1 MTQLDS
7 RRVLAGL
14 TAAGLLLG
22 GAAYAADA
30 PPGPPK
36 PPPADSLLSG
46 VTVTAP
52 KTIERNRDGVT
63 SQIVSMSVHVPYG
76 DLDMHSPA
84 GVATLNQRVKDA
96 ANYVCGQLENMYPT
110 GSPEEFYCAKQ
121 AIGDAMPQV
130 IRASSPG

>member
-1 MTQLDS
+1 MTQPDN

-14 TAAGLLLG
+14 AAGLLFG
-22 GAAYAADA
+22 SAAYADDP

-36 PPPADSLLSG
+36 PPPADSVLSG

-52 KTIERNRDGVT
+52 KTIEQNRDGVT
-63 SQIVSMSVHVPYG
+63 SQIVKMSVRVPYG
-76 DLDMHSPA
+76 DLDMRTPA
-84 GVATLNQRVKDA
+84 GVATLNQRVREA

-121 AIGDAMPQV
+121 AIGDAQPQV
-130 IRASSPG
+130 IKASSPG